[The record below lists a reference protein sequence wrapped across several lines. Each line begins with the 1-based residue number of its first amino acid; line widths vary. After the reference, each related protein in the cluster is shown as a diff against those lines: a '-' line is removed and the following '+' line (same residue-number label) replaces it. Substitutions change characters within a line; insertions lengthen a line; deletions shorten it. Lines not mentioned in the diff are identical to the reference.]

1 MDNIMILT
9 AKHYSHI
16 IPLESL
22 INKINSD
29 YNIICLGFKNNK
41 EILNHLNVNFIEYK
55 DEVND
60 YDVLNLSKKY
70 INESNKMLE
79 MGMYEKAHELML
91 KSGIVSNYNIDK
103 NKLNNIYNQIKKW
116 KPKWVLC
123 DAADVYANII
133 SGDPNIKTISYM
145 TNNIYNWT
153 YFEYDKRNLLSIFF
167 NLIFI
172 DQYFKD
178 SYFDNIYDKIK
189 KLYSDVETELNTT
202 VKISPFHNF
211 NPIDNKI
218 IVFSNEFFQNK
229 NSLKDGKDYY
239 FIPPLKNRFK
249 KEHDI
254 DLDLKYF
261 ISKSN
266 KIAYISTGSFLSIDY
281 DVYILYIR
289 VLLNHKYKIIIS
301 SKDNCPSL
309 RKFVKDNNLIEDV
322 RIFDYAPQKYI
333 LSNSDLFIT
342 SGGFNSITESI
353 YYGVPMIVSPLTA
366 EQRLNGYEIE
376 EKKLGYTFCKK
387 RDKYI
392 TLDEMIISLETSVE
406 HKNAINFYSTIIKR
420 EALH

>member
-133 SGDPNIKTISYM
+133 SGDPNIKTVSYM

-281 DVYILYIR
+281 DV
-289 VLLNHKYKIIIS
+289 
-301 SKDNCPSL
+301 
-309 RKFVKDNNLIEDV
+309 

-342 SGGFNSITESI
+342 SGGFNSITESV

-387 RDKYI
+387 REKYI